1 MSSTAAAYV
10 GSTAAAYVES
20 TAAAHVYGTELKRA
34 GMIAS
39 AASFTAAYAQRMQQM
54 QLQQQM
60 QMHLMIMHQKQIG
73 AHHERYRGGYV
84 SAELKED
91 NRKASPFVMR
101 LFGIPVTNVW
111 VPLQLLRDKKFR
123 KKNLRNGP
131 TTRGS
136 GWL

>member
-1 MSSTAAAYV
+1 VSSTAAAYV
-10 GSTAAAYVES
+10 GS

-34 GMIAS
+34 RMIAS

-60 QMHLMIMHQKQIG
+60 QMHLMIMHQKQMG

-91 NRKASPFVMR
+91 DRKASPFVMR
-101 LFGIPVTNVW
+101 LLGHLWPMCGCRCNCFATRSLGKKTYAT
-111 VPLQLLRDKKFR
+111 QL
-123 KKNLRNGP
+123 
-131 TTRGS
+131 
-136 GWL
+136 